1 MGSSSA
7 PPPKVPAV
15 DQFIEQGKRDVSA
28 SINDTIAGDPFK
40 SPRIQLGNLAGGEI
54 NFLNLQGQAQSGF
67 DKFGQALENAPIVQD
82 RLTAAQ
88 QQEAIDARARALGF
102 ESEADRIKKI
112 NTIIS
117 GFSRRTKSGRIIG
130 SSPLA
135 LQGK

>member
-40 SPRIQLGNLAGGEI
+40 SPRVELAHLGSNYDYYAQITGTRPKKEMDPEYLAA
-54 NFLNLQGQAQSGF
+54 LQ
-67 DKFGQALENAPIVQD
+67 
-82 RLTAAQ
+82 R
-88 QQEAIDARARALGF
+88 QEAIDARARDLGF